1 MKRNIIF
8 AISALIIGSIFGLGV
23 YFYHYFYPEQYVKNE
38 LGEYV
43 NIAVSAN
50 KETFP
55 VDKSTTFEI
64 QYYYPDENRTLTEQ
78 VETIPALIGCDKEGV
93 LNYLKDYMEHLS
105 YEEQEQGLTSYNLV
119 SYQDNH
125 ISLRKTYKKTEVNG
139 YYAKSFNG
147 TIVILNG
154 DEKTV
159 YEYTQIPIN
168 VLPEKLQEEVISG
181 YYLETDEDLYS
192 FLENYSS

>member
-8 AISALIIGSIFGLGV
+8 AISALTIGILSALGV
-23 YFYHYFYPEQYVKNE
+23 YFYNYFYPEQYVKNDE
-38 LGEYV
+38 GEYV
-43 NIAVSAN
+43 NIATAAN
-50 KETFP
+50 KDTFP
-55 VDKSTTFEI
+55 VDKSTTFQIE
-64 QYYYPDENRTLTEQ
+64 YYYPDENRTLTEQ
-78 VETIPALIGCDKEGV
+78 IDSIPVLLGCDKDGV
-93 LNYLKDYMEHLS
+93 LDYLKDYMAHLS
-105 YEEQEQGLTSYNLV
+105 YEEQEQGLISYELI
-119 SYQDNH
+119 SYHDNQ
-125 ISLRKTYKKTEVNG
+125 ISLRKTYRETKVKG

-168 VLPEKLQEEVISG
+168 VLPEDLQEEVISG
-181 YYLETDEDLYS
+181 YYLETDEALYS

>member
-8 AISALIIGSIFGLGV
+8 AVSALSIGVLSGLGV
-23 YFYHYFYPEQYVKNE
+23 YFYQYFYPEKYVKNE
-38 LGEYV
+38 QGEYV
-43 NIAVSAN
+43 NISVDASN
-50 KETFP
+50 DTFP
-55 VDKSTTFEI
+55 VSQSTTFEI
-64 QYYYPDENRTLTEQ
+64 QHYYPDENRTLTEQ
-78 VETIPALIGCDKEGV
+78 IDTIPVLIGSDKEEV
-93 LNYLKDYMEHLS
+93 LDYLEEYMNHLTK
-105 YEEQEQGLTSYNLV
+105 EEQEKGLV
-119 SYQDNH
+119 SYELISYRENH
-125 ISLRKTYKKTEVNG
+125 ISLRKTYKKEEVKG

-168 VLPEKLQEEVISG
+168 ILPEELQEKVISG
-181 YYLETDEDLYS
+181 YYLETDEALYN